1 LPLAERKIARQT
13 AGKSFSGTKM
23 VAGTLTPKQVIRGDL
38 DLERLT
44 NEHYAALYRFAL
56 SLCAHESDA
65 ADLVQETFYLL
76 ATKGHQLQDAAK
88 ARSWLFTTLH
98 RLFLGR
104 RRRLVRFPH
113 HELTEVEGELPELPP
128 EPVQVDW
135 PTILEGLARLDERFR
150 GPIALFYLED
160 YSYDDIARTLELPLG
175 TVKSRIARGLA
186 QLQRMMVERAMTSEG
201 ATNL

>member
-1 LPLAERKIARQT
+1 LTLAERKYAHQT
-13 AGKSFSGTKM
+13 ANRSFSGTKA
-23 VAGTLTPKQVIRGDL
+23 VAGTLTTKQVMRGDL
-38 DLERLT
+38 DLEQLT
-44 NEHYAALYRFAL
+44 DEHYAALYRFAL

-65 ADLVQETFYLL
+65 SDLVQETFYLL
-76 ATKGHQLQDAAK
+76 AAKGHQLQDTAK

-113 HELTEVEGELPELPP
+113 HELTEIEMELPESPP
-128 EPVQVDW
+128 EPGRVDW
-135 PTILEGLARLDERFR
+135 PTILAGLAQLDERFR

-160 YSYDDIARTLELPLG
+160 YSYEDIARTLELPLG

-186 QLQRMMVERAMTSEG
+186 QLQRMMVERDVTSER
-201 ATNL
+201 ARNL